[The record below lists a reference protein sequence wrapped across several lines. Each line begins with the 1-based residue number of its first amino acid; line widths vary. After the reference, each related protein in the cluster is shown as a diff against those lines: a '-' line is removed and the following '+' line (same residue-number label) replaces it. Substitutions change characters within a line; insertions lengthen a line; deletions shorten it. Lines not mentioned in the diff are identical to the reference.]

1 MQSRAWA
8 SPAVNVG
15 SKYQHPN
22 ILIGF
27 VSLKCSNVTRMFLNF
42 SDNRLKKDPSP
53 RLGLLGPRQI
63 VGLKSKFLK
72 TAQISQ

>member
-1 MQSRAWA
+1 
-8 SPAVNVG
+8 
-15 SKYQHPN
+15 
-22 ILIGF
+22 
-27 VSLKCSNVTRMFLNF
+27 MFLNF
-42 SDNRLKKDPSP
+42 PDNRLKKDPSP